1 MPHTWKT
8 TDSARRS
15 GVSDYQ
21 RAGIKQTAEFLSA
34 DEATVTDLSLQVLY
48 GNKQDPQV
56 NNALSV
62 VTDNLA
68 FNNSSFRD
76 PALRIAVDSSGRAI
90 IGRNIKGPEYGR
102 PDINYSFNIDNCGNM
117 LFKTKDQYITRDTST
132 NLGFTINDNVG
143 IRKDLYV
150 DGSVDIWDIAT
161 LWKGKD
167 SGSQALHVM
176 GSTQMDN
183 QLQFTTGDPCYNIIT
198 YIKDGDISTNGIAT
212 IGKDLAVG
220 RNVSIGGVIT
230 TNVIMKKNLD
240 VCGNTIIDGSLNV
253 GGNTIID
260 GSLNVSGNTII
271 DSSLNV
277 GGNTSI
283 GGSTSIGGNTTIGGS
298 TSIGGNTTINGST
311 SIGGNTTIT
320 GGYFHLIDPSAN
332 PGSVH
337 NADYNFWVDGS
348 GFYYGNLH
356 VKGNV
361 TYDGSMSV
369 IGTSTV
375 TGDSIIKGDLEVI
388 DDGGTNIGKIFVGTL
403 KSNVSDVTERV
414 IMGIDEHMV
423 TGNKRSISVGHD
435 NTNGNQSEMWFHYDS
450 SGNSNNFGSI
460 GLRGKPTLIAF
471 NNEGKVSI
479 GRETIPSS
487 NFSSLNLPSILDI
500 SGTVNITGNNAGG
513 YISQIP
519 SLSINNTSLDDSA
532 GASIE
537 LTAKRAYHTESN
549 PGFTPQLTG
558 ADIILRNYNDANTP
572 GGASVPTTKVLGVMK
587 TFQTDNSWNRGD
599 MVFYGQDTASIN
611 AGTDSSGITEFL
623 RFNSE
628 NQFVRFSKDIGIGGN
643 VKPKSGDPVP
653 TSYPSFPYQS
663 AVIDARTYTYYGYEN
678 GDNWKAGDILLGCEN
693 QDAPISSR
701 KPNGLLWKPLG
712 GHLGPGKVFT
722 GNYSKE
728 SAAIKFIPSDDYY
741 RGGLGFFTNNIGD
754 MTTDAVKRMEIL
766 SNGDISAVNQTISC
780 KHLNTSTKLTTKSAL
795 EVEGVGNRAY
805 FDIVDA
811 SRIYF
816 RRSETSTCSTSDEY
830 MYADASGVN
839 VSNNLYVNGEIHGNL
854 AVKYIGNL
862 NNFGAPGN
870 KINILGGLHVA
881 ESIDISSNAIIDGSL
896 NVGKNAI
903 IDGSLNVGGNAIIDG
918 TLDVSGNI
926 HMSHAFIDK
935 LNFSNGSNINGL
947 TPGKITFS
955 NVSNVDFNDSDV
967 SNIDNLDISSIRIKA
982 GNINFG
988 SDDKYAINYNSSDS
1002 SVDFKTNGNN
1012 MMRIFEDKIS
1022 IGKNISGVSS
1032 LLSVTNEN
1040 LPVTPKFG
1048 EGTLIHLGRS
1058 GPVSSAA
1065 NQMYGIGFGTYA
1077 NANYP
1082 PAWIG
1087 YEHMGT
1093 TSPNGYGD
1101 LVFKVKGAGVT
1112 DSDPTEV
1119 FRIAANG
1126 GHVGIGGVKNPSHTL
1141 HVDGTGLITGELQ
1154 CSTIT
1159 TSGSPNT
1166 FQGKV
1171 VISNT
1176 QQATAATGALRVT
1189 GGVSIGNNIYVHNNA
1204 NVEGSLGVGI
1214 GTAGPLYK
1222 LDVNGKAM
1230 IRGGTLYLAD
1240 PLSGGGLRTCLI
1252 KSNSSQLIFSAGP
1265 TSGIEI
1271 ERIYINR
1278 TNGNVGI
1285 GESNPLALLHVKG
1298 SSRLEG
1304 NVDITG
1310 ALSINSIST
1319 PTYAGVINFWNSNGG
1334 SAIKDVRIASDTD
1347 STNTNNGAL
1356 TVSGGVGIE
1365 KSLIVGGKVGIG
1377 TSSPSAALSVAGSGV
1392 SYDKGIN
1399 MGIDTNLNAGL
1410 VLVADAKTTGG
1421 LGGISY
1427 IDFNYKGSG
1436 KSNPYSRIQFDYSN
1450 GISFYPDYSNSAT
1463 LVLQHSGP
1471 IDVYIDGETEIS
1483 GNLIVDGQGE
1493 FKNNIALIGGGNI
1506 IYMNSEGGARI
1517 ASDEKDAYIE
1527 FTVGGSLTHI
1537 MDKNGNVGIGTTIP
1551 NNKLDVDGGISAQNC
1566 FIQSHSENETFI
1578 IMTSMPSTNKQF
1590 ELRIRDD
1597 TTSSYPLHIG
1607 PYTHPTG
1614 NFKGI
1619 NIKNS
1624 NGNVGINV
1632 ADPPSEL
1639 AVNGKISLGY
1649 GDSGSTNDEWII
1661 TRDGPF
1667 YGPSIFSSAGTKT
1680 TYPFDE
1686 YGHLCLQGRA
1696 SGGDIVF
1703 ATSPTPLPPPDPLY
1717 TPTVRMVIN
1726 EYGKVGIGT
1735 TSPQAP
1741 LEVNGDILVNGGN
1754 YGIYL
1759 SENQPGKP
1767 FGKAGIA
1774 SSNGGGGTYLEFMIG
1789 GTNYH
1794 KMDNNGNVGIGTTNP
1809 AARLDVNGNAIILGK
1824 LTVDRIED
1832 NGANVVTCAS
1842 NHQILGS
1849 STAYS
1854 YNATSDENKKED
1866 IETISDAT
1874 EKLTSL
1880 RGVSYKLKEDKEK
1893 KTHYGVVAQE
1903 LEKVFP
1909 DMVHGEEGDKSV
1921 AYMEIIGVLIETVKD
1936 LNKRIKK
1943 LEESSK

>member
-260 GSLNVSGNTII
+260 GSLNVSRNTII

-283 GGSTSIGGNTTIGGS
+283 GGSTSIGGNTTI
-298 TSIGGNTTINGST
+298 TN
-311 SIGGNTTIT
+311 
-320 GGYFHLIDPSAN
+320 GYFHLIDPSAN

-479 GRETIPSS
+479 GREKIPSS

-537 LTAKRAYHTESN
+537 LTAKRAYHAESK

-558 ADIILRNYNDANTP
+558 ADIILRNLNDANP
-572 GGASVPTTKVLGVMK
+572 SGGARVPTTKVHGVMK

-599 MVFYGQDTASIN
+599 MVFYGQDTTSIN

-653 TSYPSFPYQS
+653 TSYPSFPDSS
-663 AVIDARTYTYYGYEN
+663 AFIDARTYTYYGYEN

-712 GHLGPGKVFT
+712 GHLTPGKVFV

-741 RGGLGFFTNNIGD
+741 RGGLGFFTNNTGD

-766 SNGDISAVNQTISC
+766 SNGDISAVNQIISC
-780 KHLNTSTKLTTKSAL
+780 KHLNTSTKLITKSAL
-795 EVEGVGNRAY
+795 QVEGVGNRAY

-816 RRSETSTCSTSDEY
+816 RRSETSTCSNGDEY
-830 MYADASGVN
+830 MYADVSGVN
-839 VSNNLYVNGEIHGNL
+839 VSTNLYVNGEIHGNL
-854 AVKYIGNL
+854 AVQYIGNL
-862 NNFGAPGN
+862 NNFGVPGK

-896 NVGKNAI
+896 NVSGNISTNNVLTDKVSFNT
-903 IDGSLNVGGNAIIDG
+903 GSFIDG
-918 TLDVSGNI
+918 TT
-926 HMSHAFIDK
+926 
-935 LNFSNGSNINGL
+935 SN
-947 TPGKITFS
+947 KITFF
-955 NVSNVDFNDSDV
+955 NVTNVDLNDSDV
-967 SNIDNLDISSIRIKA
+967 SNIDNLDVSSIRIKA

-988 SDDKYAINYNSSDS
+988 SDDKYAINYNSDSS
-1002 SVDFKTNGNN
+1002 SVDIKTNGNN
-1012 MMRIFEDKIS
+1012 MMRIFEDRVG
-1022 IGKNISGVSS
+1022 IGENISGPSPA
-1032 LLSVTNEN
+1032 LLSITREDF
-1040 LPVTPKFG
+1040 PTSTQFG
-1048 EGTLIHLGRS
+1048 AGTLIHLGRS
-1058 GPVSSAA
+1058 GAVNSAA
-1065 NQMYGIGFGTYA
+1065 MQTYGIGFGTYA
-1077 NANYP
+1077 NSKYP

-1087 YEHMGT
+1087 YEQKGT

-1101 LVFKVKGAGVT
+1101 LIFKVKGAGVT
-1112 DSDPTEV
+1112 DTDPTEV
-1119 FRIAANG
+1119 LRLAANG
-1126 GHVGIGGVKNPSHTL
+1126 GYVGIGGVETPTYNL
-1141 HVDGTGLITGELQ
+1141 QVEGTGFISGELTVGGRTVINGDLFANRKA
-1154 CSTIT
+1154 TIQGNLVIAQNYT
-1159 TSGSPNT
+1159 ATVPSNHKLFIEAINNNDGIYIRESGTNALVELGKSNKTNT
-1166 FQGKV
+1166 GYLRLYNSDVANNGILLDGQGPSF
-1171 VISNT
+1171 IN
-1176 QQATAATGALRVT
+1176 
-1189 GGVSIGNNIYVHNNA
+1189 
-1204 NVEGSLGVGI
+1204 
-1214 GTAGPLYK
+1214 
-1222 LDVNGKAM
+1222 
-1230 IRGGTLYLAD
+1230 
-1240 PLSGGGLRTCLI
+1240 GGGLSLAGVLTCENTLTA
-1252 KSNSSQLIFSAGP
+1252 KSSA
-1265 TSGIEI
+1265 TFA
-1271 ERIYINR
+1271 
-1278 TNGNVGI
+1278 GNVGI
-1285 GESNPLALLHVKG
+1285 GTTTPSHALEVDGKALIIG
-1298 SSRLEG
+1298 SLTANSSARFDG
-1304 NVDITG
+1304 NVGIGIAPSTTAKLSVNGTVEFNNSLTVDGPITNYG
-1310 ALSINSIST
+1310 T
-1319 PTYAGVINFWNSNGG
+1319 GTSNK
-1334 SAIKDVRIASDTD
+1334 IHTHFIYTD
-1347 STNTNNGAL
+1347 STL
-1356 TVSGGVGIE
+1356 TGWFGGLGLGFE
-1365 KSLIVGGKVGIG
+1365 GSKKNKVGIRN
-1377 TSSPSAALSVAGSGV
+1377 TAPSVMDPV
-1392 SYDKGIN
+1392 
-1399 MGIDTNLNAGL
+1399 
-1410 VLVADAKTTGG
+1410 
-1421 LGGISY
+1421 
-1427 IDFNYKGSG
+1427 
-1436 KSNPYSRIQFDYSN
+1436 
-1450 GISFYPDYSNSAT
+1450 
-1463 LVLQHSGP
+1463 
-1471 IDVYIDGETEIS
+1471 DVYIDGETEIS
-1483 GNLIVDGQGE
+1483 ENLIVDG
-1493 FKNNIALIGGGNI
+1493 
-1506 IYMNSEGGARI
+1506 R
-1517 ASDEKDAYIE
+1517 
-1527 FTVGGSLTHI
+1527 
-1537 MDKNGNVGIGTTIP
+1537 
-1551 NNKLDVDGGISAQNC
+1551 ISAQNC
-1566 FIQSHSENETFI
+1566 FIQSTSLNDTYI
-1578 IMTSMPSTNKQF
+1578 TMTSQSSTNKQF
-1590 ELRIRDD
+1590 ELKIRDD

-1607 PYTHPTG
+1607 PGTG
-1614 NFKGI
+1614 FYGI
-1619 NIKNS
+1619 NIKHS
-1624 NGNVGINV
+1624 NGYVGIGKNNPAAPLEVNGNILVNGGPNWGIYFGNPAVGPYGTKRDYGKAGVASNGDGQYLEFMTAGQNRHKMDSNGQVGINTLN
-1632 ADPPSEL
+1632 PTSEL

-1649 GDSGSTNDEWII
+1649 GGSSNNSWT
-1661 TRDGPF
+1661 TGSAPF
-1667 YGPSIFSSAGTKT
+1667 YGPSIFSSDGTGGG
-1680 TYPFDE
+1680 YPFNA
-1686 YGHLCLQGRA
+1686 YGHLCLQSRTDNT
-1696 SGGDIVF
+1696 SDIVF
-1703 ATSPTPLPPPDPLY
+1703 ATGA
-1717 TPTVRMVIN
+1717 TPTVRMVIDGTG
-1726 EYGKVGIGT
+1726 YVGIGT
-1735 TSPQAP
+1735 TTPDYPLKVASSRTQGTGFFAAYSPP
-1741 LEVNGDILVNGGN
+1741 LGPSYAAFYATSIGPAAYSFSNPYLINGGTSIYAHGGIVTEAAFVAVSDKRIKTN
-1754 YGIYL
+1754 IIDVPDNLALEQVRNIDVRYYEYKDKVKKGTETTIGFIAQQVKEIVPSAVSIQKGIIPNEMRIIETPQWTEISDGSNNKFKLTISDLEDVSGNTKYRFYVGNDLSGNDECEKEIHCLEDEPNSFIFDQSWNNVFLYGKEVDDFHALDKQKLFALNFSATQEIDRIQQAEKTKL
-1759 SENQPGKP
+1759 EAAESKIVTLENEVSTLKTQL
-1767 FGKAGIA
+1767 AQV
-1774 SSNGGGGTYLEFMIG
+1774 L
-1789 GTNYH
+1789 
-1794 KMDNNGNVGIGTTNP
+1794 
-1809 AARLDVNGNAIILGK
+1809 ARLDAL
-1824 LTVDRIED
+1824 
-1832 NGANVVTCAS
+1832 
-1842 NHQILGS
+1842 
-1849 STAYS
+1849 
-1854 YNATSDENKKED
+1854 
-1866 IETISDAT
+1866 ET
-1874 EKLTSL
+1874 
-1880 RGVSYKLKEDKEK
+1880 
-1893 KTHYGVVAQE
+1893 
-1903 LEKVFP
+1903 
-1909 DMVHGEEGDKSV
+1909 
-1921 AYMEIIGVLIETVKD
+1921 
-1936 LNKRIKK
+1936 
-1943 LEESSK
+1943 